1 MIRPQWGGYHSVV
14 YRGKGVSNMHIGI
27 AVRFGLALVGVSLA
41 SALVIG
47 FAVNGYFTSMIASA
61 EKVELHS
68 RFDQLVETI
77 DASSRQAEAMASLVA
92 ALPGVPELVQAGE
105 RDRLAVQMTPVFKQ
119 LTKPYA
125 VEQFQF
131 HLPPA
136 TSFLRAHQPAK
147 FGDDLSKIRE
157 TVIRTNAAKKPT
169 RGLEIGR
176 AGLGVRG
183 VVPLFAGETHV
194 GSVEF
199 GLSFGKPFF
208 DEFKAAHKLDAG
220 LLVPDENGFKLFAA
234 SFESSRLSTDEI
246 RQALAGTP
254 VVRTFTDGGQRI
266 SVLGQAAL
274 DYSGKPF
281 GIIEIAMDG
290 QAYADQLAEV
300 HRTIA
305 ILVIG
310 TLLVTI
316 VVSVLLA
323 RSITNP
329 IRHLTTAMDRISQ
342 HDFNVVLTGTERP
355 DEIGHMARAVEV
367 VRDEAKKLAWM
378 ESEQKRLVEEM
389 QANQDTLHKSM
400 RSQLEGVVQAAIQ
413 SNEAGVVLAKM
424 MGDVRKAAQESQ
436 AIAAAIEEMVASVN
450 TIAQNS
456 EVAAAEAGDAEA
468 AARNGVRDAGTA
480 RQATETLTSAVEDVG
495 GKIRNLANA
504 SQQIGA
510 MVDQIEAIAS
520 QTNLLA
526 LNATIE
532 AARAGEAGKGFAVVA
547 AEVKGLANQTGRATE
562 DIRNRIAA
570 LTQEM
575 AAALKSMHDSTAA
588 AAEGQQAVD
597 QVTNGL
603 GAIAERVDGVTG
615 HMRDIAGILTQQSAA
630 AAEISGG
637 SLRIAELSNRNL
649 DEISEVLEAMQNA
662 ATVLD
667 QRVEEFSSLSNAESI
682 IQIAKNDHVR
692 FKRSIIDRLLE
703 RNDLTADRVS
713 THHSCRLGKWYDA
726 VDNPVIKAHPA
737 FVRLADPHQRV
748 HAHGKRALELHA
760 QGDMDNANIEVD
772 LMNTASHEVL
782 DLLDELGRAVAQ
794 D

>member
-1 MIRPQWGGYHSVV
+1 MR
-14 YRGKGVSNMHIGI
+14 MGI

-47 FAVNGYFTSMIASA
+47 FAVNGYFTTMITQA
-61 EKVELHS
+61 EKVELHNH
-68 RFDQLVETI
+68 FDQIVEAV
-77 DASSRQAEAMASLVA
+77 DASAQQAEAMASVIA
-92 ALPGVPELVQAGE
+92 ALPGVPEMVETGE
-105 RDRLAVQMTPVFKQ
+105 RELLSAQMVPVFSQ
-119 LTKPYA
+119 LKKPYA

-157 TVIRTNAAKKPT
+157 TIIRTNASKTPT

-183 VVPLFAGETHV
+183 VVPLFASGRHI

-199 GLSFGKPFF
+199 GLSFGKAFF
-208 DEFKAAHKLDAG
+208 ENFKSGHNVDAA
-220 LLVPDENGFKLFAA
+220 LVIPAESGFKLFAG
-234 SFESSRLSTDEI
+234 SVESTRLSPEDFS
-246 RQALAGTP
+246 QAMAGTP
-254 VVRTFTDGGQRI
+254 VLRTFTEDGRRL
-266 SVLGQAAL
+266 SVLGQAVK
-274 DYSGKPF
+274 DFSGTAF
-281 GIIEIAMDG
+281 GVIEITMDG
-290 QAYADQLAEV
+290 QGYAQQLSEI

-305 ILVIG
+305 LLVVG
-310 TLLVTI
+310 TLVVTI
-316 VVSVLLA
+316 FISILLA
-323 RSITNP
+323 RTITGP
-329 IRHLTTAMDRISQ
+329 IRHLTEAMDRISR
-342 HDFNVVLTGTERP
+342 HDFTSDLTGTERH
-355 DEIGHMARAVEV
+355 DEIGQMARAVTV

-378 ESEQKRLVEEM
+378 EAEQKRLVTEM
-389 QANQDTLHKSM
+389 KDSQDTLQNSM
-400 RSQLEGVVQAAIQ
+400 RDQLAGVVQAAIQ
-413 SNEAGVVLAKM
+413 SNEAGVVLARM

-456 EVAAAEAGDAEA
+456 EVAAAEAGDAET
-468 AARNGVRDAGTA
+468 AARDGVRDASTA
-480 RQATETLTSAVEDVG
+480 RQATEGLTEAVEDVG
-495 GKIRNLANA
+495 DKIRNLATA

-562 DIRNRIAA
+562 DIRNRIAT

-575 AAALKSMHDSTAA
+575 AAALKAMRESSVAA
-588 AAEGQQAVD
+588 SEGQQAVD
-597 QVTNGL
+597 QVTGRL

-637 SLRIAELSNRNL
+637 SLRIADLSNRNL
-649 DEISEVLEAMQNA
+649 DEISEVLEAMQKA

-667 QRVEEFSSLSNAESI
+667 QRVEDFSHNPTAESI
-682 IQIAKNDHVR
+682 IEIAKNDHVR
-692 FKRSIIDRLLE
+692 FKRGVIDRLLE
-703 RNDLTADRVS
+703 RNSLKADGLS

-726 VDNPVIKAHPA
+726 VDNDQIKNHPA

-748 HAHGKRALELHA
+748 HAHGKRALELNDL
-760 QGDMDNANIEVD
+760 GDLDAANAAVD
-772 LMNTASHEVL
+772 LMNQASHEVL
-782 DLLDELGRAVAQ
+782 ELLDQLGQSLVRSA
-794 D
+794 

>member
-1 MIRPQWGGYHSVV
+1 MR
-14 YRGKGVSNMHIGI
+14 MGI
-27 AVRFGLALVGVSLA
+27 AVRFGSALVGVSLA
-41 SALVIG
+41 TALVIG
-47 FAVNGYFTSMIASA
+47 LATNSYFTTMIARA
-61 EKVELHS
+61 EKVELQGH
-68 RFDQLVETI
+68 FDQLAQAI
-77 DASSRQAEAMASLVA
+77 DARSLQAEAMASLVA
-92 ALPGVPELVQAGE
+92 ALPGAAEKVETGE
-105 RDRLAVQMTPVFKQ
+105 RDALAAQMVPVFKA
-119 LTKPYA
+119 LAKPYA

-157 TVIRTNAAKKPT
+157 TVVRTNTVKTNT

-183 VVPLFAGETHV
+183 VVPLVAEGRHI

-208 DEFKAAHKLDAG
+208 DEFKAGHKVESG
-220 LLVPDENGFKLFAA
+220 LLVPEENGFKLFAGT
-234 SFESSRLSTDEI
+234 FETSRLTTDEI
-246 RQALAGTP
+246 RAALGTP
-254 VVRTFTDGGQRI
+254 VIRTIDEAGTRVA
-266 SVLGQAAL
+266 VLGQAVR

-281 GIIEIAMDG
+281 GVVEIAMDG
-290 QAYADQLAEV
+290 QAYANQLADV

-305 ILVIG
+305 LLVAGTLVVAILVSI
-310 TLLVTI
+310 
-316 VVSVLLA
+316 LLA
-323 RSITNP
+323 RGITGP
-329 IRHLTTAMDRISQ
+329 IRLLTSAMGRISR
-342 HDFNVVLTGTERP
+342 HDFNVDLVGTERT
-355 DEIGHMARAVEV
+355 DEIGLMARSVAV

-378 ESEQKRLVEEM
+378 EAEQKRLVADM
-389 QANQDTLHKSM
+389 QAGQDPLHKSM
-400 RSQLEGVVQAAIQ
+400 RAQLAGVVQAAIQ
-413 SNEAGVVLAKM
+413 SNEAGVVLSKM

-456 EVAAAEAGDAEA
+456 EVAAAEAGDAES
-468 AARNGVRDAGTA
+468 AARDGVRDAATA
-480 RQATETLTSAVEDVG
+480 RAATETLSGSVDDVG
-495 GKIRNLANA
+495 QKIQNLANA

-547 AEVKGLANQTGRATE
+547 AEVKGLATQTGRATE
-562 DIRNRIAA
+562 DIRNRIAT

-575 AAALKSMHDSTAA
+575 AAALKAMRESSAATAQ
-588 AAEGQQAVD
+588 GQQAVD
-597 QVTNGL
+597 QVTSRL

-615 HMRDIAGILTQQSAA
+615 HMRDIAGILTQQTAA

-637 SLRIAELSNRNL
+637 SMRIAELSNRNL
-649 DEISEVLEAMQNA
+649 GEISEVLEAMQRA

-667 QRVEEFSSLSNAESI
+667 QRVEDFSHNASAEGI
-682 IQIAKNDHVR
+682 IEIAKNDHVR
-692 FKRSIIDRLLE
+692 FKRTVVDRLLD
-703 RNDLTADRVS
+703 RNQITADKLS
-713 THHSCRLGKWYDA
+713 SHHTCRLGQWYDNIEDPA
-726 VDNPVIKAHPA
+726 IKAQPTFA
-737 FVRLADPHQRV
+737 RLAEPHRRV
-748 HAHGKRALELHA
+748 HEHGKKALERHA
-760 QGDMDNANIEVD
+760 AGDFDGANAEVE
-772 LMNTASHEVL
+772 LMNEASHQVL
-782 DLLDELGRAVAQ
+782 ELLDTLGRALAV